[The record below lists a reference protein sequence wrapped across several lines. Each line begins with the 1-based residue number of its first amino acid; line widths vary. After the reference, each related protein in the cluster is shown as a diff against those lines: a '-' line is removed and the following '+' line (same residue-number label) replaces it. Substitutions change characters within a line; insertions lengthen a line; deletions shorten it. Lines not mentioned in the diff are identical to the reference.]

1 MATVEYILPG
11 EAVRG
16 MSRDEKLRRIRRLAM
31 LARVMDTALRLPGTN
46 IRFGA
51 DALMGMVPIF
61 GDAAG
66 ALVGLLIVNEARQ
79 LGLPKRKLMSMLYNI
94 GVDTAFGAVPLVGDA
109 FDVYFKAHRRN
120 IQIILDHHGLDDG
133 DVRRR

>member
-133 DVRRR
+133 DIRRR

>member
-79 LGLPKRKLMSMLYNI
+79 FGLPKRKLMSMLYNI

-109 FDVYFKAHRRN
+109 FDVYFKAPRRN

-133 DVRRR
+133 DIRRR

>member
-11 EAVRG
+11 EAARG

-31 LARVMDTALRLPGTN
+31 VARVMDTALRLPGTN

-79 LGLPKRKLMSMLYNI
+79 LGVPKRKLMTMLYNV
-94 GVDTAFGAVPLVGDA
+94 GVDTAFGAVPVVGDA
-109 FDVYFKAHRRN
+109 FDVYYKAHRRN
-120 IQIILDHHGLDDG
+120 IQIILDHHSLEEG
-133 DVRRR
+133 DTRR

>member
-31 LARVMDTALRLPGTN
+31 LARVMDTVLRLPGTN

-133 DVRRR
+133 DVRR

>member
-31 LARVMDTALRLPGTN
+31 VARVMDTALRLPGTN

-66 ALVGLLIVNEARQ
+66 ALVGLLTVSYTH
-79 LGLPKRKLMSMLYNI
+79 LTLPTTPY
-94 GVDTAFGAVPLVGDA
+94 V
-109 FDVYFKAHRRN
+109 
-120 IQIILDHHGLDDG
+120 
-133 DVRRR
+133 

>member
-31 LARVMDTALRLPGTN
+31 LARVMDTVLRLPGTN

-94 GVDTAFGAVPLVGDA
+94 GVDTAFGAVLLVGDA

-120 IQIILDHHGLDDG
+120 IQIILDHHG
-133 DVRRR
+133 

>member
-31 LARVMDTALRLPGTN
+31 VARVMDTALRLPGTN

-79 LGLPKRKLMSMLYNI
+79 LGVPKRKLMTMLYNV
-94 GVDTAFGAVPLVGDA
+94 GVDTAFGAVPVVGDA
-109 FDVYFKAHRRN
+109 FDVYYKAHRRN
-120 IQIILDHHGLDDG
+120 IQISLDHHSLEEG
-133 DVRRR
+133 DTRR

>member
-31 LARVMDTALRLPGTN
+31 LARVMDTVLRLPGTN

-94 GVDTAFGAVPLVGDA
+94 GVDTAFGAVLLVGDA

-133 DVRRR
+133 DVRR

>member
-31 LARVMDTALRLPGTN
+31 LARVMDTALRLPGTS

-133 DVRRR
+133 DIRRR

>member
-31 LARVMDTALRLPGTN
+31 VARVMDTALRLPGTN

-79 LGLPKRKLMSMLYNI
+79 LGVPKRKLMTMLYNI
-94 GVDTAFGAVPLVGDA
+94 GVDTAFGAVPVVGDA
-109 FDVYFKAHRRN
+109 FDVYYKAHRRN
-120 IQIILDHHGLDDG
+120 IQIILDHHGLEEG
-133 DVRRR
+133 DTRR

>member
-94 GVDTAFGAVPLVGDA
+94 GVDTAFGAVPFVGDA

-133 DVRRR
+133 DVRR

>member
-1 MATVEYILPG
+1 
-11 EAVRG
+11 

-133 DVRRR
+133 DVRR

>member
-133 DVRRR
+133 DVRR

>member
-120 IQIILDHHGLDDG
+120 IQIILDHHGLDDV
-133 DVRRR
+133 DIRRR

>member
-11 EAVRG
+11 EAARG

-31 LARVMDTALRLPGTN
+31 VARVMDTALRLPGTN

-79 LGLPKRKLMSMLYNI
+79 LGVPKRKLMTMLYNI
-94 GVDTAFGAVPLVGDA
+94 GVDTAFGAVPVVGDA
-109 FDVYFKAHRRN
+109 FDVYSNAHRRN
-120 IQIILDHHGLDDG
+120 IQIILDHHGLEEG
-133 DVRRR
+133 ETRR

>member
-11 EAVRG
+11 EAARG

-31 LARVMDTALRLPGTN
+31 VARVMDTALRLPGTN

-79 LGLPKRKLMSMLYNI
+79 LGVPKRKLMTMLYNI
-94 GVDTAFGAVPLVGDA
+94 GVDTAFGAVPVVGDA
-109 FDVYFKAHRRN
+109 FDVYYKAHRRN
-120 IQIILDHHGLDDG
+120 IQIILDHHGLEEG
-133 DVRRR
+133 DTRR

>member
-31 LARVMDTALRLPGTN
+31 VARVMDTALRLPGTN

-79 LGLPKRKLMSMLYNI
+79 LGVPKRKLMTMLYNI
-94 GVDTAFGAVPLVGDA
+94 GVDTAFGAVPVVGDA
-109 FDVYFKAHRRN
+109 FDVYYKAHRRN
-120 IQIILDHHGLDDG
+120 IQIILDHHGLEEG
-133 DVRRR
+133 ETRR